1 MHETSGA
8 ERPADK
14 SAFDWFATGSR
25 EGLRTRYKPRSRI
38 QSGFFAVVPWMNIAL
53 LAFAYVLF
61 LQSASLVPGHTVE
74 LPAGSFHDG
83 LRSSIVLVA
92 KAGRDGPPAAETAAA
107 REDDGAFVKPIG
119 LVVFF
124 DDSEYD
130 LSQVHRISSLRS
142 ALSETM
148 RARGETEV
156 LLHLDRSALHEDAL
170 RLTDL
175 LRGAGATRVCF
186 VVRSR

>member
-1 MHETSGA
+1 MHEANGTERSA
-8 ERPADK
+8 ESP
-14 SAFDWFATGSR
+14 AFDWFAKGSR

-38 QSGFFAVVPWMNIAL
+38 QSVFFAVVPWINVAL

-61 LQSASLVPGHTVE
+61 LRSTSLIPGQPVE
-74 LPAGSFHDG
+74 LPTEPFHDG
-83 LRSSIVLVA
+83 MRSSIVLVA
-92 KAGRDGPPAAETAAA
+92 KAGSATPRPAATAAQ
-107 REDDGAFVKPIG
+107 EDDGAVVEPIG

-130 LSQVHRISSLRS
+130 LSQAHRISSLRN
-142 ALSETM
+142 AIAATM
-148 RARGETEV
+148 QARGETEV
-156 LLHLDRSALHEDAL
+156 LLHLDRIALHEDAL

-175 LRGAGATRVCF
+175 LRSAGATRVCY